1 MSNLNTDVVDIII
14 MYTDSVTKQR
24 MYDSG
29 LLHKIGSSHIVAL
42 VAADIM
48 NASKEKHKKPL
59 ERCLQ
64 CLRFHVWDDGYP
76 MKNRQSHRSKAR

>member
-24 MYDSG
+24 IYDSG

-48 NASKEKHKKPL
+48 NASKEK
-59 ERCLQ
+59 
-64 CLRFHVWDDGYP
+64 
-76 MKNRQSHRSKAR
+76 